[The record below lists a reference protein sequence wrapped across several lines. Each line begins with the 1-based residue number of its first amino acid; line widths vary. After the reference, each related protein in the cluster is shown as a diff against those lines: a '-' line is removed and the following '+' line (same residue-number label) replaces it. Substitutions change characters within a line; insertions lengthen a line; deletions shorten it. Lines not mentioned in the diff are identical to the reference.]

1 MSEIDY
7 VTNFDSKLFVTA
19 TIALNLERV
28 EAVQIAD
35 RDEKRIVVSTEGSAV
50 SRTHLG
56 FKGED
61 ALQFLKHYFAFCGQ
75 NVPKHFL
82 DVFGVDMFGARIVEV
97 EK

>member
-1 MSEIDY
+1 MSELDY
-7 VTNFDSKLFVTA
+7 VTNFDSKLFVTE

-35 RDEKRIVVSTEGSAV
+35 KAERKIVICTEGSVVAGV
-50 SRTHLG
+50 HFHL
-56 FKGED
+56 KGEP

-82 DVFGVDMFGARIVEV
+82 EIFGEG
-97 EK
+97 K